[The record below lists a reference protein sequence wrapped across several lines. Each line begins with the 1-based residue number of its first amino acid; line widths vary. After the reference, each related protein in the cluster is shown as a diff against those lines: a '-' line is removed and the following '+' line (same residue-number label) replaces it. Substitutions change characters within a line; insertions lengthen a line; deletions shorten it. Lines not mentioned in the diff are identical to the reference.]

1 MHQSLSTHTQV
12 ADAQAQVVA
21 QAQDQAHTLTL
32 AHGDR
37 HGGGGGRG
45 QGSKTGI
52 PVHFKIAKKSKSAHI
67 KDVRYF
73 WPRFD
78 KDETSSENC

>member
-12 ADAQAQVVA
+12 ADAQVVA
-21 QAQDQAHTLTL
+21 QAQDQAHPLTL

-37 HGGGGGRG
+37 HGGDGRG

-67 KDVRYF
+67 KDDRYF